1 MKNPLKQSIQCW
13 RWWHQL
19 KPRGFF
25 RLADAC
31 LQLDRVILPARF
43 AYREAGKRLREEAR
57 LTPMNDGITKVE
69 LSQHE
74 LTFYWQGPVDNNLY
88 FLIEQEFNAKN
99 PHCYTTPPIQI
110 TPESRIFDVGACE
123 GLFAF
128 RLLKYGHC
136 QSVTCFEPLKSMAQL
151 IEQAAQDNGVAD
163 RITVEPMA
171 VSDLSGPVRL
181 VASDNPDACRIESC
195 AESPHQSDAVA
206 IRLDDYLAEK
216 RITLTPRDLIKI
228 DAEGTD
234 LAVINGAADCIA
246 RSHPQ
251 IAVTTYHADE
261 HVDEISKRL
270 TALNPSYRL
279 RLKGFSHWTSKP
291 RPVLL
296 QASSIDAT

>member
-13 RWWHQL
+13 RWWYQL
-19 KPRGFF
+19 KSQGFF
-25 RLADAC
+25 SLSEAC

-43 AYREAGKRLREEAR
+43 AYRKAGQRLREEAQ
-57 LTPMNDGITKVE
+57 LTPMKDGITKVA
-69 LSQHE
+69 LPQPQ
-74 LTFYWQGPVDNNLY
+74 LTFYWQGPIDNNLY
-88 FLIEQEFNAKN
+88 FLIEQEFNAHN
-99 PHCYTTPPIQI
+99 PHCYTTPRIQI
-110 TPESRIFDVGACE
+110 TPESRVFDIGACE

-128 RLLKYGHC
+128 RLLKQDHC
-136 QSVTCFEPLKSMAQL
+136 QAVTCFEPLKNMAQL
-151 IEQAAQDNGVAD
+151 IERGAHDNGIAS
-163 RITVEPMA
+163 RLTVEPMA

-181 VASDNPDACRIESC
+181 VASDNPDACRVEPC
-195 AESPHQSDAVA
+195 ANTSAQADAMA

-216 RITLTPRDLIKI
+216 QITLAPEDLIKI

-246 RSHPQ
+246 RSRPQ
-251 IAVTTYHADE
+251 IAVTTYHVDE
-261 HVDEISKRL
+261 HVTEISQRL

-296 QASSIDAT
+296 QASSL